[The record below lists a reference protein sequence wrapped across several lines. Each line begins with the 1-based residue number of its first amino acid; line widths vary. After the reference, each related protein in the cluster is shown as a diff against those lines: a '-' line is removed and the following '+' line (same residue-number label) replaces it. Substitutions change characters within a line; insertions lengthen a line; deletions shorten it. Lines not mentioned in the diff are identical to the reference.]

1 MAQTAHIVGNV
12 EYRVGDGPV
21 AEIPEGPVEVTIT
34 EADVTLS
41 WVDEDA
47 HGLAAIPIDDFHRFV
62 KEGKI
67 KLDGPE
73 KIES

>member
-1 MAQTAHIVGNV
+1 MAQTARIVGKV

-21 AEIPEGPVEVTIT
+21 AEIREGKVDVTIT

-41 WVDEDA
+41 WSDEDV
-47 HGLAAIPIDDFHRFV
+47 HGLAAIPLDDFRRFV
-62 KEGKI
+62 DEGKI